1 MLNDTWVSVPTGS
14 EDFSF
19 KNMRKNQYEEALFRC
34 EDERYEVDMVIDN
47 NASAI
52 QCLEP
57 LCQELA
63 TVSLA
68 DGVKWDFHLDDR
80 SLNVI
85 QTKAIWRVYGEYGP
99 QVSHAPSLFCG
110 SLRPRSMN
118 SAEPGLMYHR
128 VCIAFLCPD
137 VGVVE
142 EERRGGCSRHPQ
154 GP

>member
-57 LCQELA
+57 LAAELA
-63 TVSLA
+63 SVSLS
-68 DGVKWDFHLDDR
+68 DGVKWAFRVDDR
-80 SLNVI
+80 SLNTI
-85 QTKAIWRVYGEYGP
+85 HTKAICRVYGEQGP
-99 QVSHAPSLFCG
+99 QVRGANAHSLQAV
-110 SLRPRSMN
+110 SES
-118 SAEPGLMYHR
+118 R
-128 VCIAFLCPD
+128 VCGL
-137 VGVVE
+137 
-142 EERRGGCSRHPQ
+142 
-154 GP
+154 